1 MALTF
6 NFEKDYS
13 PILGEIYRPVAKV
26 LFHATRKNRWYEV
39 WFIVDTGADYTLLPG
54 YFAKRLDVD
63 LKRDCRVFKTTG
75 IGGQEKVSFLPKI
88 RAKLGDW
95 ERTVPIGFL
104 NRDNI
109 PPLLGRHLF
118 LETFETLF
126 SKNYTVTFSL

>member
-6 NFEKDYS
+6 DFEKDLS
-13 PILGEIYRPVAKV
+13 PILGEIRRPVAKA
-26 LFHATRKNRWYEV
+26 LFYATDKKRWYEV
-39 WFIVDTGADYTLLPG
+39 WMIVDTGADYTLLPR

-63 LKRDCRVFKTTG
+63 LKCDCRIFKTTG
-75 IGGQEKVSFLPKI
+75 VDGQEKVYFLPKV

-95 ERTVPIGFL
+95 ERVVPVGFL
-104 NRDNI
+104 NRDDI

-126 SKNYTVTFSL
+126 SKKHTITFSL